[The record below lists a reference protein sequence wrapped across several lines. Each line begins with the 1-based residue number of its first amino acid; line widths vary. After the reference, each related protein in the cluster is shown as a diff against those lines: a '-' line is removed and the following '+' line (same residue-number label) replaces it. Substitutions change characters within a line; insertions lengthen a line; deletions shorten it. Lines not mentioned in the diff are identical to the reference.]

1 MNEFIKIPV
10 CYGKGGKVVSSNQ
23 SFPVAELS
31 QYELDEIKQFE
42 EHLRKATGEEI
53 VLIAY
58 EQKSTTDK

>member
-1 MNEFIKIPV
+1 
-10 CYGKGGKVVSSNQ
+10 VSSNQ

-58 EQKSTTDK
+58 EQKSTTNK